1 MSDVQFAEEVLAR
14 IRRRERRYHERGF
27 LFVLA
32 GIEFLQEK
40 LPLRRH
46 VSGSE
51 LAWACRDLALQQY
64 GLIARSVLAHWGI
77 KTTRD
82 IGEIVYALV
91 AVSLLNT
98 QPGDRVED
106 FEGVYEFTD
115 ALGPD
120 RVWARVAFTKDPDR
134 LAP

>member
-14 IRRRERRYHERGF
+14 IRKREKRYHERGF

-32 GIEFLQEK
+32 AIEFLQER
-40 LPLRRH
+40 LPQRRH

-51 LAWACRDLALQQY
+51 LAWACRDLALQHY
-64 GLIARSVLAHWGI
+64 GLTARSVLAHWGI
-77 KTTRD
+77 TATRD
-82 IGEIVYALV
+82 IGQIVFALV
-91 AVSLLNT
+91 DVGLLST
-98 QPGDRVED
+98 QPGDRLED

-134 LAP
+134 LEF

>member
-1 MSDVQFAEEVLAR
+1 VSEVQFAEDVLAR
-14 IRRRERRYHERGF
+14 IRRREKRYHERGY

-32 GIEFLQEK
+32 AIEFLQER
-40 LPLRRH
+40 LPQRRH
-46 VSGSE
+46 VSGDE

-64 GLIARSVLAHWGI
+64 GLTARTVLGHWGI

-82 IGEIVYALV
+82 IGEMVYALV
-91 AVSLLNT
+91 EVSLLST

-106 FEGVYEFTD
+106 FEGVYDFTD

-120 RVWARVAFTKDPDR
+120 RVWARVALSPDPER
-134 LAP
+134 LDH